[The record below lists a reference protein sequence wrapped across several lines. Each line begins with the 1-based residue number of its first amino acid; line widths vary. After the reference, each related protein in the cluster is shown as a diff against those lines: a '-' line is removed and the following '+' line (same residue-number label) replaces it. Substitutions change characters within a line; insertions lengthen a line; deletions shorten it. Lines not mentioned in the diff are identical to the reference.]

1 MNPECERIR
10 QWLDEVQRRPLPPDL
25 EAHAAS
31 CPSCRASVGAEQAL
45 REHLSATAPLDP
57 ARRTVLM
64 EGILTASAAAPRVR
78 RMRLLRWSW
87 VPLAAAAAIVLAVF
101 LGQPQKPRTPIS
113 PTEVFGDFLGPM
125 ANFVAPA
132 ETPQQT
138 PGKEPSTTDDILAA
152 FWGDLEGPLT
162 VALASMEAP
171 RAAAGIEPAA
181 QNPKPQAR

>member
-1 MNPECERIR
+1 
-10 QWLDEVQRRPLPPDL
+10 
-25 EAHAAS
+25 
-31 CPSCRASVGAEQAL
+31 
-45 REHLSATAPLDP
+45 
-57 ARRTVLM
+57 
-64 EGILTASAAAPRVR
+64 
-78 RMRLLRWSW
+78 MRLLRWSW